1 MRSTLRPLTA
11 EFLGTFGLVFI
22 GAGAVVMSTGL
33 LGIALAYALVLSVMI
48 SATMRIS
55 GGHINPAVTFAVW
68 MAGKIDGRRA
78 ALYVVAQLLA
88 AIVAILCVKWLLPVT
103 AGEAASFG
111 VPRIAPAVTLTEAI
125 LIEAILTMFLVSAV
139 FGTVVSPDAPNVGG
153 FGVGLVLL
161 FDVLVGGTLTGAAM
175 NPARAFGPAL
185 VSGDWHGHLAYWI
198 GPLLGAAVAALL
210 WSKLLLPREG
220 DEAP

>member
-22 GAGAVVMSTGL
+22 GAGAVVMNTGL
-33 LGIALAYALVLSVMI
+33 LGIALAHALVLSVMV

-55 GGHINPAVTFAVW
+55 GGHINPAVTFAIW
-68 MAGKIDGRRA
+68 MAGKIEGPRA
-78 ALYVVAQLLA
+78 VLYVVAQLLA
-88 AIVAILCVKWLLPVT
+88 AIVAILCVKWLLPVS
-103 AGEAASFG
+103 AGEAVSFG
-111 VPRIAPAVTLTEAI
+111 VPRIAPAVTLFEAI

-139 FGTVVSPDAPNVGG
+139 FGTAVSSDAPNVGG
-153 FGVGLVLL
+153 FGIGLVLL
-161 FDVLVGGTLTGAAM
+161 FDILVGGGLTGAAM

-185 VSGDWHGHLAYWI
+185 ISGDWHGHLAYWI
-198 GPLLGAAVAALL
+198 GPLLGAAVAALV

-220 DEAP
+220 DETP